1 MCCMKRLI
9 LFCCL
14 LCTAEQGLPE
24 DALVAQKP
32 ATTALKH
39 SLICILIKI
48 LHLCN
53 FYMKALHNPHNII
66 IIARSTRVWYAY
78 YGDCSETLQHF
89 QM

>member
-1 MCCMKRLI
+1 MCCMKRQI

-39 SLICILIKI
+39 GLICILIKI
-48 LHLCN
+48 N
-53 FYMKALHNPHNII
+53 FTPL
-66 IIARSTRVWYAY
+66 
-78 YGDCSETLQHF
+78 
-89 QM
+89 